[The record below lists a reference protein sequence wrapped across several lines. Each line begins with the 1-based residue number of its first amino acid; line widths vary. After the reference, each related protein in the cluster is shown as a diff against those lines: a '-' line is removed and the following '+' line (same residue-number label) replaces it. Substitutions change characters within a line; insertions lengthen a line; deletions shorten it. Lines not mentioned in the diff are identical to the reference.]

1 MVCGCLNGILVSS
14 NPSIADLCYVDDLAS
29 MEESAADLQSFIDKL
44 DCYGKI
50 TGLNVSIK
58 KAKVMTDFPINI
70 SLRGRNHQTG

>member
-1 MVCGCLNGILVSS
+1 
-14 NPSIADLCYVDDLAS
+14 